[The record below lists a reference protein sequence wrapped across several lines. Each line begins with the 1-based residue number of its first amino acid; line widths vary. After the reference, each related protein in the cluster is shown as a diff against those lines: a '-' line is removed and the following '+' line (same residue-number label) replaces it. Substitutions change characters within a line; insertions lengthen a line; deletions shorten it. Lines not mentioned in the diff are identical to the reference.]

1 MKLPRDV
8 GGRELAVLLSKY
20 GYKVTRQTGSHM
32 RLTSIFKGIEH
43 HITIPEHKPLG
54 VGLLDH
60 IVNEI
65 AAYLEIDHQELIQ
78 TLFERV
84 SSPAAPRRSGIMSWE
99 HAAGYEHDRLT
110 D

>member
-1 MKLPRDV
+1 MKLTRDT
-8 GGRELAVLLSKY
+8 GGKELAALLGRY

-32 RLTSIFKGIEH
+32 RLTSTSKGFEH

-65 AAYLEIDHQELIQ
+65 AAYLEIEHQELIQ
-78 TLFERV
+78 ELFK
-84 SSPAAPRRSGIMSWE
+84 
-99 HAAGYEHDRLT
+99 
-110 D
+110 